1 MWYTEE
7 ITHRGTSSLGKLSGV
22 SRAGP
27 KRLIRL
33 PALPQKIPFA
43 TDHRAE
49 DSPQVFEDPHKMTS
63 CQQTAC
69 SVKILLLL
77 SLVLPVTPDSSTAS
91 PSATTEPASPEVFTT
106 STSNKPEAD
115 QATEEGMH
123 ASTTT
128 KQDMGIDDGT
138 TAAEHEDVLDATE
151 ANNAT
156 IATFTVLTTLLT
168 GAELTTTDEATTS
181 LYQTI
186 TRRSETTLEDTIHG
200 RAKDETRRLENE
212 RIFSYDYRS
221 LRQWGLICALLLCI
235 IGFLVLFSGRCR
247 GKSCRR
253 RQKRRYNIAGV

>member
-181 LYQTI
+181 LYQN
-186 TRRSETTLEDTIHG
+186 
-200 RAKDETRRLENE
+200 ETRRLENE